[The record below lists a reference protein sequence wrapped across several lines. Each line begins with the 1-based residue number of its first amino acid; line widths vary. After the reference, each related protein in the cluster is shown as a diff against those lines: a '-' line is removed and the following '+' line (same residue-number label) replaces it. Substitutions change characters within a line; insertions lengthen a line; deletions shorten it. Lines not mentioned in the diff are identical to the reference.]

1 MTSDEMSIL
10 IFKNKSLRDNLID
23 FVVECLAKIKEL
35 PDATRLDRNSKESEL
50 LSKHLWVGICHLKY
64 MARPRSLEYG
74 VQETDFI
81 EKLISCMQYFY
92 FIDVKPPRTRMIDY
106 V

>member
-1 MTSDEMSIL
+1 MTSDEMSLL

-35 PDATRLDRNSKESEL
+35 PDVARLDRNSKESEL

-74 VQETDFI
+74 VQDTDFI
-81 EKLISCMQYFY
+81 EKMIRCMQYFY
-92 FIDVKPPRTRMIDY
+92 FIDVKPPRTSMIDY